1 MKISLVSMNLSK
13 LIDIKYDILNYYLEE
28 YMKSM
33 DIQETLRIKDIIRRV
48 DYSLDLDEEVRNSNK

>member
-33 DIQETLRIKDIIRRV
+33 DIQETLKIKDIIRRV
-48 DYSLDLDEEVRNSNK
+48 DYSLDLDEELRNSNK

>member
-1 MKISLVSMNLSK
+1 MKINLVSMNLSK

-28 YMKSM
+28 YMKSK

-48 DYSLDLDEEVRNSNK
+48 DYSLDLDEELRNSNK

>member
-13 LIDIKYDILNYYLEE
+13 LIDIKYDTLNYYLEE

-33 DIQETLRIKDIIRRV
+33 DIQETLRIKDIIRRI
-48 DYSLDLDEEVRNSNK
+48 DYSLDLDEELRNSNK

>member
-1 MKISLVSMNLSK
+1 MNLSK

-48 DYSLDLDEEVRNSNK
+48 DYSLDLDEELRNSNK

>member
-1 MKISLVSMNLSK
+1 MKINLVSMNLSK

-33 DIQETLRIKDIIRRV
+33 DIQETLRIRDIIRRI
-48 DYSLDLDEEVRNSNK
+48 DYSLDLDEELRNSNK